1 MGKLFGT
8 DGIRGIADEYPI
20 TAEMGYKLG
29 RAIIEYCRKKG
40 LIPEIVIGRDTR
52 KSGKRLEQAIVSG
65 ILSNGGKAFSAGII
79 PTPGVAFLVK
89 DLKKG
94 AGVVL
99 SASHNPPEYNGFK
112 VISNEGF
119 KLTEDEEAELEGM
132 LLNESGAPDKG
143 DMTRALMLEDANES
157 YMSFLAESLPEKI
170 KKFKVILDCSNGATY
185 KVAPSLFKKL
195 GLDGETLST
204 EHDGKNININCGSQ
218 HTESLSKRVMEAGAC
233 LGLAFDGDGDRL
245 IAVDEK
251 GVTLT
256 GDQVITICAKMLH
269 DRGVLRNNMVVTTV
283 MSNMGLIS
291 ALKGFGISHA
301 ATGVG
306 DRLVMEEMKRLD
318 ACIGGED
325 SGHII
330 FSDHHTTGD
339 GILTA
344 LQLVYAV
351 QYFNK
356 PLSELSSMMTIFP
369 QTLINVPVKI
379 KPEISGVP
387 AIARIIKKVEAT
399 LGDEGRIIVRY
410 SGTEPLCRVMVEG
423 KNQEEIERSARLIV
437 EVIKKELNL

>member
-8 DGIRGIADEYPI
+8 DGIRGIAGAYPI
-20 TAEMGYKLG
+20 TDEMGYKLG
-29 RAIIEYCRKKG
+29 RAIIEYSRKRG
-40 LIPEIVIGRDTR
+40 LVPEIILGRDTR
-52 KSGKRLEQAIVSG
+52 TSGEGLEQAIASG
-65 ILSNGGKAFSAGII
+65 IGSAGGKAYSAGII

-94 AGVVL
+94 AGIVL

-112 VISNEGF
+112 VFSHEGF

-132 LLNESGAPDKG
+132 LLNESKEIGNKA
-143 DMTRALMLEDANES
+143 RLSMLEDADER
-157 YMSFLAESLPEKI
+157 YISFLARSLPEKFDRI
-170 KKFKVILDCSNGATY
+170 KVILDCSNGATHRT
-185 KVAPSLFKKL
+185 APALFKRL
-195 GLDGETLST
+195 GLDCETLFT

-218 HTESLSKRVMEAGAC
+218 HTESLSKRVVDAKAA

-245 IAVDEK
+245 IAVDER

-269 DRGVLRNNMVVTTV
+269 DKGALKNNLVVTTI

-291 ALKGFGISHA
+291 ALKGFGISHT

-306 DRLVMEEMKRLD
+306 DRLVMEEMKRRG
-318 ACIGGED
+318 ASIGGED

-344 LQLVYAV
+344 LQIVYAM

-369 QTLINVPVKI
+369 QVLINVPVKI

-387 AIARIIKKVEAT
+387 AIVKALKEAEST
-399 LGDEGRIIVRY
+399 LGDEGRIVVRY

-423 KNQEEIERSARLIV
+423 KSKDEIDKAARMISD
-437 EVIKKELNL
+437 VIKKELNS

>member
-8 DGIRGIADEYPI
+8 DGIRGIADQYPI

-29 RAIIEYCRKKG
+29 RAIIEYCRRRG
-40 LIPEIVIGRDTR
+40 LASEIVIGRDTR
-52 KSGKRLEQAIVSG
+52 TSGERLEQAIVAG
-65 ILSNGGKAFSAGII
+65 IASCAGKAFSAGII

-89 DLKKG
+89 EMAKG
-94 AGVVL
+94 AGIVL

-112 VISNEGF
+112 VFSNEGY
-119 KLTEDEEAELEGM
+119 KLTEDEETELEGM
-132 LLNESGAPDKG
+132 ILGESGASGTDGKAAAI
-143 DMTRALMLEDANES
+143 RLEDANER
-157 YMSFLAESLPEKI
+157 YISFLMEALPEKV
-170 KKFKVILDCSNGATY
+170 KKMKVVLDCSNGATY
-185 KVAPSLFKKL
+185 KVAPALFQKL
-195 GLDGETLST
+195 GLDIEILFT
-204 EHDGKNININCGSQ
+204 EHDGKNINIKCGSQ
-218 HTESLSKRVMEAGAC
+218 HTESLSKRVIEAGAG

-245 IAVDEK
+245 IAVDEN
-251 GVTLT
+251 GVTLS
-256 GDQVITICAKMLH
+256 GDQVITICARMLQ
-269 DRGVLRNNMVVTTV
+269 DKGRLRNNMVVTTV

-291 ALKGFGISHA
+291 ALKGFGIAHA

-306 DRLVMEEMKRLD
+306 DRLVMEEMKRLG

-344 LQLVYAV
+344 LQLVYAM
-351 QYFNK
+351 QHFNL

-379 KPEISGVP
+379 KPDISGVP
-387 AIARIIKKVEAT
+387 EISMVIMAVENE
-399 LGDEGRIIVRY
+399 LGDEGRVLVRY

-423 KNQEEIERSARLIV
+423 KSQEEIERSARLIV
-437 EVIKKELNL
+437 DVIKKELNP